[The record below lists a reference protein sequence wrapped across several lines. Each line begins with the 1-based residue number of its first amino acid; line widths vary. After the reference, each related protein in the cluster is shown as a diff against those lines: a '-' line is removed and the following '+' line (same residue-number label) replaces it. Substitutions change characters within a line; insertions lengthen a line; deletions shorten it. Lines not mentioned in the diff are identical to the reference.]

1 MRFLAGLAALALV
14 MLAGAGQAQP
24 TPKRV
29 ALVVANATY
38 ANAGALTNPPND
50 ARVVADGL
58 RRAGFQTVTLKNN
71 LGVADFQRALRDFQ
85 TQADGAQ
92 VALVYYAGHG
102 IEGNGKNWLIP
113 TDATLN
119 AERDLVYE
127 AIDLDLVMS
136 TVTGAQL
143 RVVILDACRN
153 NPLGRSWN
161 RGTRAVSRGL
171 AGVEADDVLVIYAA
185 APGQTASDG
194 AGANSPFATAL
205 AQRLPQADLP
215 IQLLG
220 GAVRDDVLRAT
231 AGQQRPFVS
240 ASITGT
246 PFFLV
251 ASASPGGAEQALR
264 DRIAQLE
271 RQGGS
276 GGATPTSATAATG
289 SVFRDC
295 PECPEMVAIPAGSF
309 TMGRGA
315 DDKPVVLTQGMTPD
329 VAAIVTRNAAAA
341 AASEAPLHTVRVPA
355 FAAGRYE
362 ITRGEFAAYIEATG
376 RPDPFRAEG
385 CAGRRAA
392 ETAAQDPRL
401 PVICVNW
408 LDAQLY
414 TAWLSSKTGH
424 TYRLLTESEFE
435 YAHRA
440 GTTTTYWWGQTA
452 SPRNANYFEHVD
464 VNAAPV
470 RVGSFAVNP
479 FGLYDTAGNVGEWIE
494 DCWINS
500 YASTPTDGSAYTKE
514 PCFTHITRGGGAA
527 GGVDGMRS
535 AYRGIQDTD
544 KRAAFLGFRVARD
557 RR

>member
-1 MRFLAGLAALALV
+1 MRFLAGLAALALM
-14 MLAGAGQAQP
+14 MLAGASQAQP
-24 TPKRV
+24 APKRV
-29 ALVVANATY
+29 ALVIANATY
-38 ANAGALTNPPND
+38 ANANVLTNPPND
-50 ARVVADGL
+50 ARIVADGL
-58 RRAGFQTVTLKNN
+58 RHAGFQTVTLKAN

-113 TDATLN
+113 TDAVLN
-119 AERDLVYE
+119 SERDLVYE

-194 AGANSPFATAL
+194 AGGNSPFATAL

-231 AGQQRPFVS
+231 GGEQRPFVS

-246 PFFLV
+246 PFYLV
-251 ASASPGGAEQALR
+251 ASANSGGAEQALR

-271 RQGGS
+271 KQGAP
-276 GGATPTSATAATG
+276 GATPASAVATG
-289 SVFRDC
+289 AAIRDC
-295 PECPEMVAIPAGSF
+295 PECPEMVALPAGSF

-315 DDKPVVLTQGMTPD
+315 DDKPAVNTQGMTAE
-329 VAAIVTRNAAAA
+329 VAAIVVHNAAAQA
-341 AASEAPLHTVRVPA
+341 AFEAPLHTVRVPA

-362 ITRGEFAAYIEATG
+362 VTRGEFAAYIEATG
-376 RPDPFRAEG
+376 RPDPFRAAG
-385 CAGRRAA
+385 CAGRPDAQAA
-392 ETAAQDPRL
+392 PQDARL

-414 TAWLSSKTGH
+414 TAWLSSKTGK

-435 YAHRA
+435 YAARA
-440 GTTTTYWWGQTA
+440 GSATPYWWGATA

-464 VNAAPV
+464 VAAAPV
-470 RVGSFAVNP
+470 RVGNFAPNA
-479 FGLYDTAGNVGEWIE
+479 FGLYDTAGNVNEWVE
-494 DCWINS
+494 DCWVNS
-500 YASTPTDGSAYTKE
+500 YGATPADGKAYAKE
-514 PCFTHITRGGGAA
+514 PCFNHVFRGGSAA
-527 GGVDGMRS
+527 SGVEDVRS
-535 AYRGIQDTD
+535 AFRSFEGTD
-544 KRAAFLGFRVARD
+544 RRAAFLGFRVARD
-557 RR
+557 LP